1 MFVIITR
8 LMVQSNILVLKI
20 ILGLVELLL
29 LVQFSYA
36 DHSGL
41 GRISFLV
48 LFSFA
53 DHPRSDR
60 IRLISSI

>member
-20 ILGLVELLL
+20 ILGLVELVL

-41 GRISFLV
+41 GRISF
-48 LFSFA
+48 F
-53 DHPRSDR
+53 
-60 IRLISSI
+60 SSI